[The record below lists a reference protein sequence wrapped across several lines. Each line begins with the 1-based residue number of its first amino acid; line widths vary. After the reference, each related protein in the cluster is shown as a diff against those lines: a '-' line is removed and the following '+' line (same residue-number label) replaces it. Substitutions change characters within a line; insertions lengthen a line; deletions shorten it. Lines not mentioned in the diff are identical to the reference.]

1 MTGLSPVGLTANRPA
16 GQVARAVLRLVR
28 WENCVAVGLTTLV
41 GAHLEGDVVAHR
53 AAVAVAAVASL
64 HAAGT
69 AFNDR
74 CDITVDRIS
83 RPERPLPS
91 GRLSVATAD
100 RLATAL
106 VVLGL
111 GLSAI
116 LGPVAL
122 AVAVVV
128 AIASAAYA
136 LRLKDSVLVGNLTVA
151 MLSAATVPFGAAAMA
166 PGEGVPGAALRGGL
180 LIFGYMVAYE
190 VLKCLQDVESDAAA
204 GIRTIATSW
213 GPGAARA
220 TATTAL
226 VAFGAVATWPLVI
239 GDGRGAYGIAI
250 VLPLTCVA
258 GSVLSA
264 HLVQLPRVAWD
275 RAVGWLKAGWF
286 LSLPALALLT

>member
-1 MTGLSPVGLTANRPA
+1 MTHLSPVDLTANRPA
-16 GQVARAVLRLVR
+16 GQDVRAVLRLVR
-28 WENCVAVGLTTLV
+28 WENCVAVGLTTLI
-41 GAHLEGDVVAHR
+41 GAHLAGDIAAPR
-53 AAVAVAAVASL
+53 AAVAVAVVASL

-69 AFNDR
+69 ALNDR
-74 CDITVDRIS
+74 CDIAVDRIA

-91 GRLSVATAD
+91 GRLSVASAD

-106 VVLGL
+106 LVLGL
-111 GLSAI
+111 GLSAV

-122 AVAVVV
+122 AVAAAV
-128 AIASAAYA
+128 AIASATYA
-136 LRLKDSVLVGNLTVA
+136 FRLKDSVLLGNLTVA
-151 MLSAATVPFGAAAMA
+151 MLSAATVPFGAAAVA
-166 PGEGVPGAALRGGL
+166 GWDGVPGAVLRGGL

-213 GPGAARA
+213 GPRAASA

-226 VAFGAVATWPLVI
+226 LAFGAVATWPLVV
-239 GDGRGAYGIAI
+239 GDGTGSYGIAI

-258 GSVLSA
+258 GSILSA
-264 HLVQLPRVAWD
+264 HLVRPPRVAWD

>member
-1 MTGLSPVGLTANRPA
+1 MTGLSPAAGTANRPA
-16 GQVARAVLRLVR
+16 GHVAHAVLRLVR

-41 GAHLEGDVVAHR
+41 GAHLAGDVATPR
-53 AAVAVAAVASL
+53 AALAVGAVVTL

-74 CDITVDRIS
+74 CDVTVDRIA

-91 GRLSVATAD
+91 GRLSVASAD
-100 RLATAL
+100 RLAAGMVL
-106 VVLGL
+106 LGL
-111 GLSAI
+111 GLAAT
-116 LGPVAL
+116 LGPGAL
-122 AVAVVV
+122 AVAAVV

-136 LRLKDSVLVGNLTVA
+136 LRLKNSVLVGNLTVA
-151 MLSAATVPFGAAAMA
+151 MLSAATVPFGAVAVGRGDGL
-166 PGEGVPGAALRGGL
+166 PGPAVRGGL
-180 LIFGYMVAYE
+180 LILAYMVAYE

-204 GIRTIATSW
+204 GIGTIATSW
-213 GPGAARA
+213 GPRAALA

-226 VAFGAVATWPLVI
+226 VAFGVVAAWPLVV
-239 GDGRGAYGIAI
+239 GDGQGMYGIAV

-264 HLVQLPRVAWD
+264 HLVRNPLEAWD

>member
-1 MTGLSPVGLTANRPA
+1 MTGLSPVARIANRPA
-16 GQVARAVLRLVR
+16 GHLAHAVLRLVR
-28 WENCVAVGLTTLV
+28 WENCVAVGMTTLV
-41 GAHLEGDVVAHR
+41 GAHLAGDVATPR
-53 AAVAVAAVASL
+53 AAVAVGAVTSL

-74 CDITVDRIS
+74 CDVAVDRIA

-91 GRLSVATAD
+91 GRLSVASAD
-100 RLATAL
+100 RLAAGMVL
-106 VVLGL
+106 LGL
-111 GLSAI
+111 GLSAT
-116 LGPVAL
+116 LGPDTL

-151 MLSAATVPFGAAAMA
+151 LLSAATVPFGAAAVA
-166 PGEGVPGAALRGGL
+166 RADGVPGAALRAGL

-204 GIRTIATSW
+204 GIGTIATSW
-213 GPGAARA
+213 GPRAALA

-226 VAFGAVATWPLVI
+226 VAFGAVTAWPLVV
-239 GDGRGAYGIAI
+239 GDGQGPYGIAV

-264 HLVQLPRVAWD
+264 HLVRNPRLAWD